1 MYFKSRAEAG
11 KLISAKLMH
20 HKKENVAVVALSE
33 GAVIVG
39 AQIAMQ
45 LHGNLSLLMTENVFL
60 PGEPDAIGAI
70 TDDDT
75 FTYNNKYSAG
85 QLEEFKTEFHAYIDE
100 KRREG
105 FHHLNVLLGN
115 DGEIPRERL
124 RYHTV
129 ILVSDGL
136 VNGLSLD
143 IAYDYLKRIA
153 MNKLIIATPFATIH
167 AIDKMH
173 IIGDEICCLDV
184 IDNFITVDHYYDD
197 NTIPSTKD
205 LFRVVKNIS
214 VSWSRDSARKQ

>member
-1 MYFKSRAEAG
+1 MYFKSRADAG
-11 KLISAKLMH
+11 KIIASKLSH

-39 AQIAMQ
+39 AQIAMK
-45 LHGNLSLLMTENVFL
+45 LHGNLSLLMTENIFL

-70 TDDDT
+70 TGQDT
-75 FTYNNKYSAG
+75 FTYNNKFSAG
-85 QLEEFKTEFHAYIDE
+85 QLEEFTSEYHSYIEE

-115 DGEIPRERL
+115 EGEIPRERL

-153 MNKLIIATPFATIH
+153 MKKLIIATPFATVK
-167 AIDKMH
+167 AIDRMH

-184 IDNFITVDHYYDD
+184 IDNFISIDHYYED
-197 NTIPSTKD
+197 NTVPRTHD

-214 VSWSRDSARKQ
+214 LAWSKDST